1 MEMVNIKIN
10 NMPLSVPKGIS
21 ILEAA
26 RMAGIEIPTLC
37 YLKKI
42 NEIGACRICMVEV
55 KGARSLVTACVYP
68 VNEGME
74 IFTNTERVRKSR
86 KTTLELILSTHDRKC
101 LSCVRSGTC
110 ELQQLC
116 KEFGVDDEGRFD
128 GANPVHEY
136 DDSAIHMIRDNGKCI
151 LCRRCVAACQAQHI
165 SVIGA
170 NARGFDTHIGSAFE
184 RPLDSVA
191 CVSCGQ
197 CIVNCPTGAIYEKD
211 DTAKVLEA
219 INNPEKFVVVHTAPS
234 IRVTLGECFGMH
246 IGTNVQGKMV
256 AALRRLGFDKVFDT
270 DFGADLTIVEEAN
283 EFLGRVQNG
292 GVLPMITSCSPG
304 WIKYCEHYYPD
315 MLDHLSSCKSPQ
327 QMSGAVIKT
336 WYAEKMGIDPKDIV
350 VVGIMPCTAKKFE
363 TKRENQS
370 ASGYPDVDYSLT
382 TRELGR
388 MIESAGIYFKH
399 LPDEEFDNPLGD
411 STGAAVIFGATGGVM
426 EAALRTAVEKL
437 SGEELK
443 SLDFTEV
450 RGTEG
455 IKEASYTVNGM
466 EIKVCVVSGLANAN
480 TIMEKVKNGT
490 ADYHFIEIMG
500 CPGGC
505 VNGGGQP
512 IQHAVVRNF
521 VDLRARRAAALYEA
535 DKDMPLRKSHES
547 EAVKRL
553 YAEFLGE
560 PGSHK
565 AHEVLH
571 TSYVARPYMTQVTKS
586 TMIGELLQIDENI
599 APILLNIGM
608 HCLGCPSSQ
617 METIEEAAMVH
628 GIEPDALVKEI
639 NDFLA
644 KDLA

>member
-86 KTTLELILSTHDRKC
+86 KMTLELILSTHDRKC

-170 NARGFDTHIGSAFE
+170 NARGFDTHIGSEFE

-219 INNPEKFVVVHTAPS
+219 INDPEKFVVVHTAPS

-315 MLDHLSSCKSPQ
+315 MLDHLSTCKSPQ
-327 QMSGAVIKT
+327 QMSGAIIKT

-363 TKRENQS
+363 TKRDDQA

-450 RGTEG
+450 RGTDG

-466 EIKVCVVSGLANAN
+466 EVKVCVVSGLANAN

-571 TSYVARPYMTQVTKS
+571 TSYVARPKYK
-586 TMIGELLQIDENI
+586 
-599 APILLNIGM
+599 
-608 HCLGCPSSQ
+608 
-617 METIEEAAMVH
+617 
-628 GIEPDALVKEI
+628 
-639 NDFLA
+639 
-644 KDLA
+644 

>member
-26 RMAGIEIPTLC
+26 RTAGIEIPTLC

-101 LSCVRSGTC
+101 LSCIRSGTC

-184 RPLDSVA
+184 KPLDSVA

-219 INNPEKFVVVHTAPS
+219 INDPEKFVVVHTAPS

-388 MIESAGIYFKH
+388 MIESAGIFFKH

-480 TIMEKVKNGT
+480 TIMEKVKNGS

-571 TSYVARPYMTQVTKS
+571 TSYVARPKYK
-586 TMIGELLQIDENI
+586 
-599 APILLNIGM
+599 
-608 HCLGCPSSQ
+608 
-617 METIEEAAMVH
+617 
-628 GIEPDALVKEI
+628 
-639 NDFLA
+639 
-644 KDLA
+644 

>member
-26 RMAGIEIPTLC
+26 RTAGIEIPTLC

-101 LSCVRSGTC
+101 LSCIRSGTC

-184 RPLDSVA
+184 KPLDSVA

-219 INNPEKFVVVHTAPS
+219 INDPEKFVVVHTAPS

-327 QMSGAVIKT
+327 QMSGAIIKT

-388 MIESAGIYFKH
+388 MIESAGIFFKH

-512 IQHAVVRNF
+512 LHSATVRSF
-521 VDLRARRAAALYEA
+521 TDLRALRARSLYKQDQGMEF
-535 DKDMPLRKSHES
+535 RKSHES
-547 EAVKRL
+547 PVVKAI
-553 YAEFLGE
+553 YEEYLGE

-565 AHEVLH
+565 AHELLH
-571 TSYVARPYMTQVTKS
+571 CTYVPQKRYR
-586 TMIGELLQIDENI
+586 ID
-599 APILLNIGM
+599 
-608 HCLGCPSSQ
+608 
-617 METIEEAAMVH
+617 
-628 GIEPDALVKEI
+628 D
-639 NDFLA
+639 
-644 KDLA
+644 

>member
-116 KEFGVDDEGRFD
+116 KEFGVDDETRFD

-219 INNPEKFVVVHTAPS
+219 INDPEKFVVVHTAPS

-283 EFLGRVQNG
+283 EFLGRVRNG

-315 MLDHLSSCKSPQ
+315 MLDHLSTCKSPQ
-327 QMSGAVIKT
+327 QMSGAIIKT

-363 TKRENQS
+363 TKRDDQA

-450 RGTEG
+450 RGTDG

-466 EIKVCVVSGLANAN
+466 EVKVCVVSGLANAN

-512 IQHAVVRNF
+512 IQPASVRNVF
-521 VDLRARRAAALYEA
+521 DLKAMRAKALYDQDA
-535 DKDMPLRKSHES
+535 GMTLRKSHDNPM
-547 EAVKRL
+547 VKAI
-553 YAEFLGE
+553 YEEFFGSY
-560 PGSHK
+560 GSHK

-571 TSYVARPYMTQVTKS
+571 TSYVGRK
-586 TMIGELLQIDENI
+586 
-599 APILLNIGM
+599 
-608 HCLGCPSSQ
+608 
-617 METIEEAAMVH
+617 
-628 GIEPDALVKEI
+628 K
-639 NDFLA
+639 F
-644 KDLA
+644 K

>member
-86 KTTLELILSTHDRKC
+86 KMTLELILSTHDRKC

-116 KEFGVDDEGRFD
+116 KEFDVDNEGRFD

-219 INNPEKFVVVHTAPS
+219 INDPEKFVVVHTAPS

-327 QMSGAVIKT
+327 QMSGAIIKT

-363 TKRENQS
+363 TKRDDQA

-450 RGTEG
+450 RGTDG

-466 EIKVCVVSGLANAN
+466 EVKVCVVSGLANAN

-521 VDLRARRAAALYEA
+521 VDLKARRAAALYEA

-571 TSYVARPYMTQVTKS
+571 TSYVARPKYK
-586 TMIGELLQIDENI
+586 
-599 APILLNIGM
+599 
-608 HCLGCPSSQ
+608 
-617 METIEEAAMVH
+617 
-628 GIEPDALVKEI
+628 
-639 NDFLA
+639 
-644 KDLA
+644 